1 MSVTAVP
8 LQPTKK
14 SHLLWLWAAL
24 ILGVLL
30 AVALAW
36 TGTGRPRALKG
47 SNDQFLAW
55 NKGQS
60 GVVTTASGLEYQV
73 LKSGEGA
80 KPTDQDIALV
90 NYVGRLRDGK
100 VFDQS
105 RQPTPMP
112 VGGVVPGFSEALKL
126 MQKGGKYRIWIKPE
140 LGYRD
145 QTPDPAVLPPNS
157 MLIFDVEL
165 LGSMPL
171 AQYQQMMQM
180 QQMQHQQGA
189 GGPPPGSVPA
199 GQ

>member
-14 SHLLWLWAAL
+14 SHIFWLWAAL

-36 TGTGRPRALKG
+36 VGTGRPRALKG

-55 NKGQS
+55 NKGQP
-60 GVVTTASGLEYQV
+60 GIVTTASGLEYQV
-73 LKSGEGA
+73 LKPGEGP
-80 KPTDQDIALV
+80 KPTDQDVALV

-100 VFDQS
+100 IFDQS

-145 QTPDPAVLPPNS
+145 QSPDPSLPPNS

-165 LGSMPL
+165 LGHLPL

-180 QQMQHQQGA
+180 QQMQQMQHQGA
-189 GGPPPGSVPA
+189 GASPPS

>member
-14 SHLLWLWAAL
+14 SHIFWLWAAL

-36 TGTGRPRALKG
+36 VGTGRPRALKG

-55 NKGQS
+55 NKTQPGI
-60 GVVTTASGLEYQV
+60 VTTASGLEYQV
-73 LKSGEGA
+73 LKPGDGQ
-80 KPTDQDIALV
+80 KPTDQDVALV

-100 VFDQS
+100 IFDQS

-145 QTPDPAVLPPNS
+145 QSPDPSLLPPNS

-165 LGSMPL
+165 LGSLPL

-180 QQMQHQQGA
+180 QQMQQMQHQGA
-189 GGPPPGSVPA
+189 GASPPPG
-199 GQ
+199 Q